1 MTGLVAAESRIPA
14 MTAQAIDKVRELEAI
29 TRDLPQVEIAT
40 DHVLHGGMYARTIC
54 IPAGVVLTGVF
65 IQVPTLLVFDGNAT
79 VNAGDDAVTL
89 VGYHVL
95 AASAHR
101 DDLDVGAGEQRSDFA
116 AEGGVTEHECAFNA
130 SAEVRVAQQGAVTVH
145 DEASITGAA
154 DDLGDERPAAGER
167 ESQRRQGQDW

>member
-1 MTGLVAAESRIPA
+1 MTLPVQCRIPA

-89 VGYHVL
+89 VGHHVL

-101 DDLDVGAGEQRSDFA
+101 RQAFLAHEDTRLTMVFA
-116 AEGGVTEHECAFNA
+116 TRAATVAE
-130 SAEVRVAQQGAVTVH
+130 AEDEFT
-145 DEASITGAA
+145 DEAHLLFSRKPGAINRINITG
-154 DDLGDERPAAGER
+154 E
-167 ESQRRQGQDW
+167 

>member
-1 MTGLVAAESRIPA
+1 MSGLVAAESRIPA

-54 IPAGVVLTGVF
+54 IPAGVLLTGVF
-65 IQVPTLLVFDGNAT
+65 IRVPTVLVFEGNAT
-79 VNAGDDAVTL
+79 VNAGDEPVTL

-101 DDLDVGAGEQRSDFA
+101 RQAFVAHADTRLTMVFA
-116 AEGGVTEHECAFNA
+116 TQAKSVAE
-130 SAEVRVAQQGAVTVH
+130 AEAEFTDEAHLLFSRKPGAVNRIN
-145 DEASITGAA
+145 ITG
-154 DDLGDERPAAGER
+154 E
-167 ESQRRQGQDW
+167 

>member
-1 MTGLVAAESRIPA
+1 MAAESRIPA

-54 IPAGVVLTGVF
+54 IPAGVLLTGVF
-65 IQVPTLLVFDGNAT
+65 IRVPTVLVFDGNAT
-79 VNAGDDAVTL
+79 VNAGDEPVTL

-101 DDLDVGAGEQRSDFA
+101 RQAFVAHADTRLTMVFA
-116 AEGGVTEHECAFNA
+116 TQAKTVAE
-130 SAEVRVAQQGAVTVH
+130 AEAEFTDEAHLLFSRKPGAVNH
-145 DEASITGAA
+145 INITG
-154 DDLGDERPAAGER
+154 E
-167 ESQRRQGQDW
+167 

>member
-1 MTGLVAAESRIPA
+1 MSGLVAAESRIPA

-65 IQVPTLLVFDGNAT
+65 IRVPTLLVFDGNAT
-79 VNAGDDAVTL
+79 VNAGDDATTL

-95 AASAHR
+95 AVSAHR
-101 DDLDVGAGEQRSDFA
+101 RQAFLAHADTRLTMVFA
-116 AEGGVTEHECAFNA
+116 TQAKTVAE
-130 SAEVRVAQQGAVTVH
+130 AEDEFTDEAHLLFSRKPGAVNRIN
-145 DEASITGAA
+145 ITG
-154 DDLGDERPAAGER
+154 E
-167 ESQRRQGQDW
+167 

>member
-1 MTGLVAAESRIPA
+1 MTRLVVAEGRIPA
-14 MTAQAIDKVRELEAI
+14 MVPEAIDKVRQLEAI
-29 TRDLPQVEIAT
+29 TRELPQVEIAT

-65 IQVPTLLVFDGNAT
+65 IRVPTLLVFDGNAT

-101 DDLDVGAGEQRSDFA
+101 RQAFLAHADTRLTMVFA
-116 AEGGVTEHECAFNA
+116 SQAKNVAE
-130 SAEVRVAQQGAVTVH
+130 AEDEFTDEAHLLFSRKPGAVNRIN
-145 DEASITGAA
+145 ITG
-154 DDLGDERPAAGER
+154 E
-167 ESQRRQGQDW
+167 

>member
-1 MTGLVAAESRIPA
+1 MSGLVAAESRIPA

-65 IQVPTLLVFDGNAT
+65 IRVPTLLVFDGNAT
-79 VNAGDDAVTL
+79 VNAGDDATTL

-95 AASAHR
+95 ADSAHLR
-101 DDLDVGAGEQRSDFA
+101 QAFLAHADTRLTMVFA
-116 AEGGVTEHECAFNA
+116 TQAKTVAE
-130 SAEVRVAQQGAVTVH
+130 AEDEFTDEAHLLFSRKPGAVKRIN
-145 DEASITGAA
+145 ITG
-154 DDLGDERPAAGER
+154 E
-167 ESQRRQGQDW
+167 

>member
-40 DHVLHGGMYARTIC
+40 EHVLHGGMYARTIC

-65 IQVPTLLVFDGNAT
+65 IRVPTLLVFDGNAT
-79 VNAGDDAVTL
+79 VNAGDDTVTL

-101 DDLDVGAGEQRSDFA
+101 RQAFLAHADTRLTMVFA
-116 AEGGVTEHECAFNA
+116 TQAKTVAE
-130 SAEVRVAQQGAVTVH
+130 AEDEFTDEAHLLFSRKPGAVNRIN
-145 DEASITGAA
+145 ITG
-154 DDLGDERPAAGER
+154 E
-167 ESQRRQGQDW
+167 